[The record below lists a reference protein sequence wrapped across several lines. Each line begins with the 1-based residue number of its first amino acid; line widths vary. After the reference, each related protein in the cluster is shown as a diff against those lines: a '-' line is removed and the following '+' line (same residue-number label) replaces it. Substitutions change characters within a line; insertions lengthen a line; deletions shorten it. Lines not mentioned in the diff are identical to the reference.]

1 MSLEQRTL
9 LFARLRQDPA
19 LSKKVLDAE
28 NLNGLAAAAAI
39 AKEAGYDVDTADMA
53 DIIYGPDSI

>member
-9 LFARLRQDPA
+9 LFARLRQDPV

-28 NLNGLAAAAAI
+28 NLNGLPAAAAI

>member
-9 LFARLRQDPA
+9 LLARLRQDPV

-39 AKEAGYDVDTADMA
+39 AKEAGYDVETADMA